1 MSKYFLFFNNWG
13 FGDEAGNEV
22 YVLDG
27 LFVLIILVILMA
39 LYSGFDEW
47 LGHWEESSGEIVD
60 ELYTPEINSTGVGTG
75 IGTNGQ
81 LSTMVTSS
89 HSPERWHV
97 IVKED
102 ITKDI
107 VKLGCSMQFVYEV
120 KPGDRVSFKNKY
132 GKFSKDHIKSE
143 LISKL

>member
-1 MSKYFLFFNNWG
+1 MSKILFFNNWG
-13 FGDEAGNEV
+13 LIDAGWEV

-27 LFVLIILVILMA
+27 AFILVCLLVVFG
-39 LYSGFDEW
+39 LYSGFDDW
-47 LGHWEESSGEIVD
+47 LGKWEESSGEIVD

-81 LSTMVTSS
+81 LTTMVTSS

-97 IVKED
+97 VVRED
-102 ITKDI
+102 VTNDVI
-107 VKLGCSMQFVYEV
+107 KLGCSMQFVYEV
-120 KPGDRVSFKNKY
+120 KPTDRVAFRNKY
-132 GKFSKDHIKSE
+132 GKFSKDYLKSE